1 MGLAEKR
8 WTNTTP
14 SHKMGVPRQPRSPDE
29 IQEDTLMCGSVLG
42 TKPKTPAPIEIPT
55 PEAPP
60 PVVDS
65 GTSQA
70 VNAAQ
75 EARRR
80 RVQSQEA
87 STLATGGQ
95 GLVDQPMTTSKQF
108 FGQ

>member
-1 MGLAEKR
+1 
-8 WTNTTP
+8 
-14 SHKMGVPRQPRSPDE
+14 
-29 IQEDTLMCGSVLG
+29 MCGSLVS
-42 TKPKTPAPIEIPT
+42 KPKAPPPIEIPT

-75 EARRR
+75 DARRR
-80 RVQSQEA
+80 RLAQGEA

-95 GLVDQPMTTSKQF
+95 GLTDQPTTTSKQF